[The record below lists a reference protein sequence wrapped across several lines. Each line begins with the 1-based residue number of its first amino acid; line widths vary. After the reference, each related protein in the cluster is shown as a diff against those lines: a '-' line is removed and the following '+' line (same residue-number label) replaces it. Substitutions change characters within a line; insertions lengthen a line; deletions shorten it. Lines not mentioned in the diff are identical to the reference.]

1 MIRNSIA
8 KYIGYPLQ
16 DLIKKTNILNTL
28 ALLRKSQYWSEDRI
42 NEYQLKKLKK
52 IINYAKHNVPYYEN
66 LFKKNK
72 LDSSDIKSLDDI
84 DKVPILTKEIVR
96 KENHNLV
103 ARNFNMKYVSIGKT
117 GGTTGAP
124 IFVYKD
130 IQDRSFTWASY
141 YRWVEW
147 MGINYYDK
155 FTTLWGSDVVLS
167 DSLLKRFKFQFVH
180 YIQNDIYFNS
190 FKLNQSLYPN
200 IYKKIVKYNP
210 YLLKGYVSALIDFA
224 KFLEKN
230 NLEGIRPKVIST
242 TSESLDLN
250 SRKYLKKIFKA
261 PIYDQ
266 YGSGEISG
274 ISYEC
279 SQHNGTHI
287 NLEHVIIEILDND
300 NISILNKR
308 GRIIGT
314 NLDNYIMPFI
324 RYEIGDLSSIDYTNC
339 KCGVKQ
345 PRLVSIDGRLT
356 DTIILKT
363 GAKVH
368 GIFFTKIMYEK
379 NILADQIQ
387 RTQVYQE
394 IPGEIEFRIETNTK
408 IDKEIHSRLYQS
420 LILFFNK
427 VKIIEKS
434 KLSNEKNGKFK
445 FIINNINK

>member
-1 MIRNSIA
+1 MIRKSIA
-8 KYIGYPLQ
+8 KHIGYPLQ
-16 DLIKKTNILNTL
+16 DLIKKTNVLNTL
-28 ALLRKSQYWSEDRI
+28 ALLRKSQYWPEDRI

-52 IINYAKHNVPYYEN
+52 IIRYAKNNVPYYEN

-72 LDSSDIKSLDDI
+72 LDSSDIKSIDDI
-84 DKVPILTKEIVR
+84 NKIPILTKEIVR
-96 KENHNLV
+96 RENHNLV
-103 ARNFNMKYVSIGKT
+103 ARNFNMKYVSKGKS
-117 GGTTGAP
+117 GGTTGSP

-141 YRWVEW
+141 YRWLEW
-147 MGINYYDK
+147 MNINYYDK
-155 FTTLWGSDVVLS
+155 FTTLWGAKTVLS
-167 DSLLKRFKFQFVH
+167 DPFLSKVKYKIVN
-180 YIQNDIYFNS
+180 YIQNDIYINS
-190 FKLNQSLYPN
+190 FKLNEHLYYKT
-200 IYKKIVKYNP
+200 YKKIIKYNP
-210 YLLKGYVSALIDFA
+210 ILLKGYVSALIDFA

-250 SRKYLKKIFKA
+250 CRSYLKNIFKA

-266 YGSGEISG
+266 YGCGEISG

-287 NLEHVIIEILDND
+287 NLEHVIVEILDDD
-300 NISILNKR
+300 NISIKNQR

-314 NLDNYIMPFI
+314 NLDNYVMPFI
-324 RYEIGDLSSIDYTNC
+324 RYENGDLSSINYSKCN
-339 KCGVKQ
+339 CGVNQ
-345 PRLVSIDGRLT
+345 PLLVSIDGRLT

-368 GIFFTKIMYEK
+368 GVFFTDIMYEK
-379 NILADQIQ
+379 NIFANQIQ

-408 IDKEIHSRLYQS
+408 IDKKTHSRLYHS

-427 VKIIEKS
+427 VKIIETS
-434 KLSNEKNGKFK
+434 KLANEINGKFK